1 MSTPDDPRPP
11 IEIDDTE
18 DRMGSVHE
26 LDFSERRDERQGR
39 VGDERP
45 ARELAEDYPPRRVA
59 ESGMTGGEALSDSL
73 HEDNVTLDD
82 LSSDTLFDET
92 GARDPDEP
100 GSGGP
105 ADKTLRQVE
114 AHEIGGGFGLDE
126 AELAR
131 SAPRRW
137 TAGRGPMTWY
147 PMTKGESRDE
157 RATLFLHPLFLHG
170 GCQCCGPG
178 W

>member
-1 MSTPDDPRPP
+1 MPTPDDPRPQV
-11 IEIDDTE
+11 EIDDTE

-45 ARELAEDYPPRRVA
+45 AQEIAEDYPARRVA
-59 ESGMTGGEALSDSL
+59 QSGMTGGETLSESL

-82 LSSDTLFDET
+82 LSPDTLFDET

-100 GSGGP
+100 GYGDAP
-105 ADKTLRQVE
+105 ADQTLRQVR
-114 AHEIGGGFGLDE
+114 AHEIGGGIGLDE

-131 SAPRRW
+131 SAPLDGEPW
-137 TAGRGPMTWY
+137 SDDVVPDDEGR
-147 PMTKGESRDE
+147 ES
-157 RATLFLHPLFLHG
+157 
-170 GCQCCGPG
+170 
-178 W
+178 